1 MLFLWNV
8 MQIEIVLH
16 HGSINSLNMGKKLL
30 SALLLFIHFAVFAQD
45 NQINVNSKIAGVTVF
60 MNGAQVLRQ
69 SDMVELPQG
78 VSLLVFS
85 GLSSSIETQSLQ
97 AKGEGNFTIL
107 SVTRQSNFLLEK
119 KKSAQKMALE
129 AKSAEIA
136 DKMVA
141 LRNEI
146 AVYKA
151 EEEMLMKNQTVMG
164 PNVNYDLVKLK
175 AALDFQKQR
184 LSEAKTK
191 QISIEKEISQQ
202 EEQFRKLNRQ
212 IAEVDGKPIG
222 NASDVVVKV
231 SAKAATK
238 GKFTL
243 AYLVKNASWYPS
255 YDIRAI
261 DVASPI
267 QLVYKANVSQNS
279 GEDWKNVKLT
289 LSSGNPSN
297 NNEKPKLPT
306 YLLGYLSAGYSFFS
320 PTAATSNLVQGKV
333 VDDTDNSA
341 LPGVSIRVKNSSIAT
356 VTDPDGNYSIQMP
369 VGANKLQFSYIGY
382 DPQELTASYGQVN
395 VRLKPDTKLL
405 QEVVV
410 MGYGSAKS
418 NTTASPSPQLR
429 IRGVNSISSVPLE
442 VASVE
447 KQTNVSF
454 EIKMPYTI
462 LSDGKQAAVDIGN
475 YDFKAAYEYYAVP
488 KAAADAFLTAKITDF
503 NDINLIS
510 GEANIFFEGTY
521 LGKTLLDVQQ
531 ADTLTISLGVDKNVS
546 VKREKQKGYTE
557 RQFIGSSQKD
567 SRHFVIEVKNRKSQ
581 AINLT
586 IEDQIPVA
594 TNSDIS
600 VEKQELSKA
609 KLDEATGK
617 LIWQFLLQPNEQK
630 KLDLKYQ
637 VKYPKN
643 RPVNIE

>member
-1 MLFLWNV
+1 
-8 MQIEIVLH
+8 MQIGMVLH
-16 HGSINSLNMGKKLL
+16 HGSTNSLNMGKKLL
-30 SALLLFIHFAVFAQD
+30 FALLLFIHFAVFAQD
-45 NQINVNSKIAGVTVF
+45 NHINLNSKIAGVTVF

-69 SDMVELPQG
+69 SDLVELPQG

-107 SVTRQSNFLLEK
+107 SVTRQNNFLLEK
-119 KKSAQKMALE
+119 KKSDQKLALE
-129 AKSAEIA
+129 NKAEGIA
-136 DKMVA
+136 DKIIA
-141 LRNEI
+141 LRNDI
-146 AVYKA
+146 AVYKS

-184 LSEAKTK
+184 LSEAKAK
-191 QISIEKEISQQ
+191 QISIEKEINQLQ
-202 EEQFRKLNRQ
+202 EQLNKLNRQ

-231 SAKAATK
+231 SAKTATK

-243 AYLVKNASWYPS
+243 TYLVKNASWYPS

-279 GEDWKNVKLT
+279 GEDWRNVKLT

-306 YLLGYLSAGYSFFS
+306 YLLGYLSAGYSLFN
-320 PTAATSNLVQGKV
+320 PVTATSNLVKGKV
-333 VDDTDNSA
+333 VDDTDNAA
-341 LPGVSIRVKNSSIAT
+341 LPGVAIRVKNSSVGT

-369 VGANKLQFSYIGY
+369 VGANKLEFSYIGY
-382 DPQELTASYGQVN
+382 DSQELIASNGQLN
-395 VRLKPDTKLL
+395 VRLKPDTKVL

-410 MGYGSAKS
+410 AGYGSAKS
-418 NTTASPSPQLR
+418 SRTTSSSAQVR
-429 IRGVNSISSVPLE
+429 IRGANSISSVPLE

-488 KAAADAFLTAKITDF
+488 KVSADAFLTAKITDF

-609 KLDEATGK
+609 KLDEVTGK

>member
-1 MLFLWNV
+1 
-8 MQIEIVLH
+8 
-16 HGSINSLNMGKKLL
+16 MGKKLL
-30 SALLLFIHFAVFAQD
+30 SALLLFIHVAVFAQD

-69 SDMVELPQG
+69 SDLVELPQG

-85 GLSSSIETQSLQ
+85 GLSSGIETQSLQ
-97 AKGEGNFTIL
+97 AKGEGSFTIL
-107 SVTRQSNFLLEK
+107 SVARQNNFLLEK
-119 KKSAQKMALE
+119 KKSEQKLALE
-129 AKSAEIA
+129 ARSEGIA
-136 DKMVA
+136 DKMIA

-146 AVYKA
+146 AVCKS

-184 LSEAKTK
+184 LSEAKAK
-191 QISIEKEISQQ
+191 QISIEKEINQLQ
-202 EEQFRKLNRQ
+202 EQLNKLNRQ

-231 SAKAATK
+231 SAKTATK

-243 AYLVKNASWYPS
+243 TYLVKNASWYPS

-279 GEDWKNVKLT
+279 GEDWRNVKLT

-306 YLLGYLSAGYSFFS
+306 YSLGYLSAGYSFFN
-320 PTAATSNLVQGKV
+320 PTAATSNVVKGKV

-341 LPGVSIRVKNSSIAT
+341 LPGVSIRVKNSSVGT

-369 VGANKLQFSYIGY
+369 VGANKLEFSYIGY
-382 DPQELTASYGQVN
+382 DPQEVTASYGQLN
-395 VRLKPDTKLL
+395 VRLRPDTKLL

-410 MGYGSAKS
+410 TGYSGAREKTISGSAG
-418 NTTASPSPQLR
+418 ASAKVM
-429 IRGVNSISSVPLE
+429 IRGVSSISSVPLE

-488 KAAADAFLTAKITDF
+488 KVSADAFLTAKITDF

-609 KLDEATGK
+609 KLDEVTGK

>member
-1 MLFLWNV
+1 MSKN
-8 MQIEIVLH
+8 I
-16 HGSINSLNMGKKLL
+16 L
-30 SALLLFIHFAVFAQD
+30 SALLLFLNIAAFAQD

-60 MNGAQVLRQ
+60 MSGAQVQRQ

-97 AKGEGNFTIL
+97 AKGDGSFTIL
-107 SVTRQSNFLLEK
+107 SVTRQNNFLLEK
-119 KKSAQKMALE
+119 KKSEQKQALE
-129 AKSAEIA
+129 AKSEGIA
-136 DKMVA
+136 DKIIT

-146 AVYKA
+146 AVYKS

-184 LSEAKTK
+184 LSEAKAK
-191 QISIEKEISQQ
+191 QISIEKEIGQL
-202 EEQFRKLNRQ
+202 EEQLQKLNRQ

-238 GKFTL
+238 GKFSLT
-243 AYLVKNASWYPS
+243 YLVKNASWYPT

-289 LSSGNPSN
+289 LSSGNPSDH
-297 NNEKPKLPT
+297 NEKPKLPT
-306 YLLGYLSAGYSFFS
+306 YLLGYLSAGYSLFN
-320 PTAATSNLVQGKV
+320 PTAAASNLVKGKV
-333 VDDTDNSA
+333 VDYTNNAA
-341 LPGVSIRVKNSSIAT
+341 LPGAAIRVKNSSVGT
-356 VTDPDGNYSIQMP
+356 VTDQDGNYSIQMP
-369 VGANKLQFSYIGY
+369 AGANKLEFSYIGY
-382 DPQELTASYGQVN
+382 EPQELAATYGQLN
-395 VRLKPDTKLL
+395 VRMKPDTKALH
-405 QEVVV
+405 EVVV
-410 MGYGSAKS
+410 TGSSQKVYDALQGRMPGIEVS
-418 NTTASPSPQLR
+418 NGRL
-429 IRGVNSISSVPLE
+429 GSISSVPLE

-447 KQTNVSF
+447 KQTNISF

-488 KAAADAFLTAKITDF
+488 KVSADAFLTAKITDF
-503 NDINLIS
+503 NDVNFIS

-567 SRHFVIEVKNRKSQ
+567 ARHFVIDVKNRKSQ

-586 IEDQIPVA
+586 IEDQIPVS

-600 VEKQELSKA
+600 IEKQELSKA
-609 KLDEATGK
+609 KLDENNGK

>member
-1 MLFLWNV
+1 MLNI
-8 MQIEIVLH
+8 MKIGIVLH
-16 HGSINSLNMGKKLL
+16 HGSINSLKMGKKLL
-30 SALLLFIHFAVFAQD
+30 SALLLFIHVTAFAQD

-69 SDMVELPQG
+69 SDLVELPQG

-97 AKGEGNFTIL
+97 AKGEGSFTIL
-107 SVTRQSNFLLEK
+107 SVTRQNNFLLEK
-119 KKSAQKMALE
+119 KKSEQKLVLE
-129 AKSAEIA
+129 SKSEGIS
-136 DKMVA
+136 DKMIA

-146 AVYKA
+146 AVYKS

-184 LSEAKTK
+184 LSEAKAK
-191 QISIEKEISQQ
+191 QISIEKEINQLQ
-202 EEQFRKLNRQ
+202 EQLNKLNRQ

-231 SAKAATK
+231 SAKTATK

-243 AYLVKNASWYPS
+243 TYLVKNASWYPS

-279 GEDWKNVKLT
+279 GEDWRNVKLT

-306 YLLGYLSAGYSFFS
+306 YSLGYLSAGYSFFN
-320 PTAATSNLVQGKV
+320 PTAAASNLVKGKV

-341 LPGVSIRVKNSSIAT
+341 LPGVSIRVKNSSVGT

-369 VGANKLQFSYIGY
+369 AGANKLEFSYIGY
-382 DPQELTASYGQVN
+382 DPQEVTASYGQLN
-395 VRLKPDTKLL
+395 VRLRPDTKLL

-410 MGYGSAKS
+410 TGYGSREKTTNASAKVMV
-418 NTTASPSPQLR
+418 
-429 IRGVNSISSVPLE
+429 RGVSSISSVPLE

-447 KQTNVSF
+447 KQTNVNF

-488 KAAADAFLTAKITDF
+488 KVSADAFLTAKITDF

-609 KLDEATGK
+609 KLDEVTGK

>member
-1 MLFLWNV
+1 
-8 MQIEIVLH
+8 
-16 HGSINSLNMGKKLL
+16 MGKKLL
-30 SALLLFIHFAVFAQD
+30 FALLLFIHVAVFAQD

-69 SDMVELPQG
+69 SDLVDLPQG

-97 AKGEGNFTIL
+97 AKGEGSFTIL
-107 SVTRQSNFLLEK
+107 SVARQNNFLLEK
-119 KKSAQKMALE
+119 KKSEQKLALE
-129 AKSAEIA
+129 AKSEGIA
-136 DKMVA
+136 DKIIA

-146 AVYKA
+146 AVYKS

-184 LSEAKTK
+184 LSEAKAK
-191 QISIEKEISQQ
+191 QILIEKEINQLQ
-202 EEQFRKLNRQ
+202 EQLNKLNRQ

-231 SAKAATK
+231 SAKTATK

-243 AYLVKNASWYPS
+243 TYLVKNASWYPS

-279 GEDWKNVKLT
+279 GEDWRNVKLT

-306 YLLGYLSAGYSFFS
+306 YSLGYLSAGYSFFN
-320 PTAATSNLVQGKV
+320 PTAATSNLVKGKV

-341 LPGVSIRVKNSSIAT
+341 LPGVSIRVKNSSVGT

-369 VGANKLQFSYIGY
+369 VGANKLEFSYIGY
-382 DPQELTASYGQVN
+382 ASQELTASYGQLN
-395 VRLKPDTKLL
+395 VRLRPDTRAL
-405 QEVVV
+405 QEVTVDNKKFYDALDGRV
-410 MGYGSAKS
+410 AGV
-418 NTTASPSPQLR
+418 QVR
-429 IRGVNSISSVPLE
+429 VRGVSSISSVPLE

-488 KAAADAFLTAKITDF
+488 KVFADAFLTAKITDF

-609 KLDEATGK
+609 KLDEVTGK

>member
-1 MLFLWNV
+1 
-8 MQIEIVLH
+8 
-16 HGSINSLNMGKKLL
+16 MGKKLL
-30 SALLLFIHFAVFAQD
+30 FALLLFIHFAVFAQD
-45 NQINVNSKIAGVTVF
+45 NQINLNSKISGVTVF

-69 SDMVELPQG
+69 SDLVELPQG

-107 SVTRQSNFLLEK
+107 SVTRQNNFLLEK
-119 KKSAQKMALE
+119 KKSEQKLALE
-129 AKSAEIA
+129 TKAEGIA
-136 DKMVA
+136 DKIIA
-141 LRNEI
+141 LRNDI
-146 AVYKA
+146 AVYKS

-184 LSEAKTK
+184 LSEAKAK
-191 QISIEKEISQQ
+191 QISIEKEINQLQ
-202 EEQFRKLNRQ
+202 EQLNKLNRQ

-231 SAKAATK
+231 SAKTATK

-243 AYLVKNASWYPS
+243 TYLVKNASWYPS

-279 GEDWKNVKLT
+279 GEDWRNVKLT
-289 LSSGNPSN
+289 LSSGNPSS
-297 NNEKPKLPT
+297 NNEKPKLPP
-306 YLLGYLSAGYSFFS
+306 YLLGYLSAGYSLFNPAS
-320 PTAATSNLVQGKV
+320 ATSNLVKGKV
-333 VDDTDNSA
+333 VDDTDNTA
-341 LPGVSIRVKNSSIAT
+341 LPGVAIRVKNSSVGT

-369 VGANKLQFSYIGY
+369 AGANKLEFSYIGY
-382 DPQELTASYGQVN
+382 DSQELSAANGQLN
-395 VRLKPDTKLL
+395 VRLKADVKLL

-410 MGYGSAKS
+410 SNDKKRYDALGGSVAG
-418 NTTASPSPQLR
+418 TQVR
-429 IRGVNSISSVPLE
+429 IRGANSISSVPLE

-475 YDFKAAYEYYAVP
+475 YDFKADYEYYTVP
-488 KAAADAFLTAKITDF
+488 KVSADAFLTAKITDF

-567 SRHFVIEVKNRKSQ
+567 SRHFIIEVKNRKSQ

-594 TNSDIS
+594 TNNDIS

-609 KLDEATGK
+609 KLDEVTGK

>member
-1 MLFLWNV
+1 M
-8 MQIEIVLH
+8 E
-16 HGSINSLNMGKKLL
+16 KKLL

-69 SDMVELPQG
+69 SDLVELPQG

-85 GLSSSIETQSLQ
+85 GLSSSLETQSLQ
-97 AKGEGNFTIL
+97 AKGEGSFTIL
-107 SVTRQSNFLLEK
+107 SVTRQNNFLLEK
-119 KKSAQKMALE
+119 KKSEQKLTLE
-129 AKSAEIA
+129 AKAGEIS
-136 DKMVA
+136 DKMTA

-146 AVYKA
+146 SVYKS

-184 LSEAKTK
+184 LSEAKAK
-191 QISIEKEISQQ
+191 QISIEKEINQLQ
-202 EEQFRKLNRQ
+202 EQLNKLNRQ

-231 SAKAATK
+231 SAKMATK

-243 AYLVKNASWYPS
+243 TYLVKNASWYPS

-279 GEDWKNVKLT
+279 GEEWKNVKLT

-306 YLLGYLSAGYSFFS
+306 YSLGYLSAGYSFFN
-320 PTAATSNLVQGKV
+320 PTAATSNLVKGKV
-333 VDDTDNSA
+333 IDNTDNAA
-341 LPGVSIRVKNSSIAT
+341 LPGVSIRVKNSSVGTA
-356 VTDPDGNYSIQMP
+356 TDPDGNYSIQMP
-369 VGANKLQFSYIGY
+369 VGTNQLMFSYIGY
-382 DPQELTASYGQVN
+382 DAQELTASNGLLN
-395 VRLKPDTKLL
+395 VRLKPSETAL
-405 QEVVV
+405 QEVMV
-410 MGYGSAKS
+410 MGYGGAKSKVAPGASAKVM
-418 NTTASPSPQLR
+418 
-429 IRGVNSISSVPLE
+429 IRGASSIASVPLE

-475 YDFKAAYEYYAVP
+475 YDFKAVYEYYAVP
-488 KAAADAFLTAKITDF
+488 KVSADAFLTAKITDF

-521 LGKTLLDVQQ
+521 LGKTLLDIQQ

-557 RQFIGSSQKD
+557 RQFIGSAQKD

-609 KLDEATGK
+609 KLDEITGK

>member
-1 MLFLWNV
+1 MNKN
-8 MQIEIVLH
+8 I
-16 HGSINSLNMGKKLL
+16 L
-30 SALLLFIHFAVFAQD
+30 SALLLFLNITAFAQD
-45 NQINVNSKIAGVTVF
+45 NQINVSSKIAGVTVF
-60 MNGAQVLRQ
+60 MSGAQVQRQ

-78 VSLLVFS
+78 VSNLVFS

-107 SVTRQSNFLLEK
+107 SVTRQNNFLLEK
-119 KKSAQKMALE
+119 KKSEQKQALE
-129 AKSAEIA
+129 AKSEGIA
-136 DKMVA
+136 DKIIT

-146 AVYKA
+146 AVYKS

-184 LSEAKTK
+184 LSEAKAK
-191 QISIEKEISQQ
+191 QISIEKEIGQL
-202 EEQFRKLNRQ
+202 EEQLQKLNRQ

-238 GKFTL
+238 GKFSLT
-243 AYLVKNASWYPS
+243 YLVKNASWYPT

-289 LSSGNPSN
+289 LSSGNPSDH
-297 NNEKPKLPT
+297 NEKPKLPT
-306 YLLGYLSAGYSFFS
+306 YLLGYLSAGYSLFN
-320 PTAATSNLVQGKV
+320 PTAAASNLVKGKV
-333 VDDTDNSA
+333 VDYTNNAA
-341 LPGVSIRVKNSSIAT
+341 LPGAAIRVKNSSVGT
-356 VTDPDGNYSIQMP
+356 VTDQDGNYSIQMP
-369 VGANKLQFSYIGY
+369 AGANKLEFSYIGY
-382 DPQELTASYGQVN
+382 EPQELAATYGQLN
-395 VRLKPDTKLL
+395 VRMKPDTKVLH
-405 QEVVV
+405 EVVV
-410 MGYGSAKS
+410 TRSSQKVYDALQGRMPGIEVS
-418 NTTASPSPQLR
+418 NGRL
-429 IRGVNSISSVPLE
+429 GSISSVPLE

-447 KQTNVSF
+447 KQTNISF

-488 KAAADAFLTAKITDF
+488 KVSADAFLTAKITDF
-503 NDINLIS
+503 NDVNFIS

-567 SRHFVIEVKNRKSQ
+567 ARHFVIDVKNRKSQ

-586 IEDQIPVA
+586 IEDQIPVS

-600 VEKQELSKA
+600 IEKQELSKA
-609 KLDEATGK
+609 KLDENNGK

>member
-1 MLFLWNV
+1 
-8 MQIEIVLH
+8 
-16 HGSINSLNMGKKLL
+16 MGKKLL

-69 SDMVELPQG
+69 SDLVELPQG

-97 AKGEGNFTIL
+97 AKGEGSFTIL
-107 SVTRQSNFLLEK
+107 SVTRQNNFLLEK
-119 KKSAQKMALE
+119 KKSEQKLTLE
-129 AKSAEIA
+129 AKAGEIS
-136 DKMVA
+136 DKMMA

-146 AVYKA
+146 AVYKS

-184 LSEAKTK
+184 LSEAKAK
-191 QISIEKEISQQ
+191 QISIEKEINQLQ
-202 EEQFRKLNRQ
+202 EQLNKLNRQ

-231 SAKAATK
+231 STKTATK

-243 AYLVKNASWYPS
+243 TYLVKNASWYPS

-306 YLLGYLSAGYSFFS
+306 YSLGYLSAGYSFFN
-320 PTAATSNLVQGKV
+320 PTAATSNLVKGKV
-333 VDDTDNSA
+333 VDNTDNSA
-341 LPGVSIRVKNSSIAT
+341 LPGVSIRVKNSSVGT

-369 VGANKLQFSYIGY
+369 VGANQLVFSYIGY
-382 DPQELTASYGQVN
+382 DSQELTASYGQLN
-395 VRLKPDTKLL
+395 VRLKQDTKAL

-410 MGYGSAKS
+410 TGYNKKIDDALQGRA
-418 NTTASPSPQLR
+418 AGLQVR
-429 IRGVNSISSVPLE
+429 VRGTSSIASVPLE

-488 KAAADAFLTAKITDF
+488 KVSADAFLTAKITDF

-567 SRHFVIEVKNRKSQ
+567 SRHFVIEMKNRKSQ

-609 KLDEATGK
+609 KLDEVTGK

>member
-1 MLFLWNV
+1 MSKN
-8 MQIEIVLH
+8 I
-16 HGSINSLNMGKKLL
+16 L
-30 SALLLFIHFAVFAQD
+30 SALLLFLNIAAFAQD

-60 MNGAQVLRQ
+60 MSGAQVQRQ

-97 AKGEGNFTIL
+97 AKGDGSFTIL
-107 SVTRQSNFLLEK
+107 SVTRQNNFLLEK
-119 KKSAQKMALE
+119 KKSEQKQALE
-129 AKSAEIA
+129 AKSEGIA
-136 DKMVA
+136 DKIIT

-146 AVYKA
+146 AVYKS

-184 LSEAKTK
+184 LSEAKAK
-191 QISIEKEISQQ
+191 QISIEKEIGQL
-202 EEQFRKLNRQ
+202 EEQLQKLNRQ

-238 GKFTL
+238 GKFSLT
-243 AYLVKNASWYPS
+243 YLVKNASWYPT

-289 LSSGNPSN
+289 LSSGNPSDH
-297 NNEKPKLPT
+297 NEKPKLPI
-306 YLLGYLSAGYSFFS
+306 YLLGYLSAGYSLFN
-320 PTAATSNLVQGKV
+320 PTAAASNLVKGKV
-333 VDDTDNSA
+333 VDYTNNAA
-341 LPGVSIRVKNSSIAT
+341 LPGAAIRVKNSSVGT
-356 VTDPDGNYSIQMP
+356 VTDQDGNYSIQMP
-369 VGANKLQFSYIGY
+369 AGANKLEFSYIGY
-382 DPQELTASYGQVN
+382 EPQELAATYGQLN
-395 VRLKPDTKLL
+395 VRMKPDTKALH
-405 QEVVV
+405 EVVV
-410 MGYGSAKS
+410 TGSSQKVYDALQGRMPGIEVS
-418 NTTASPSPQLR
+418 NGRL
-429 IRGVNSISSVPLE
+429 GSISSVPLE

-447 KQTNVSF
+447 KQTNISF

-488 KAAADAFLTAKITDF
+488 KVSADAFLTAKITDF
-503 NDINLIS
+503 NDVNFIS

-567 SRHFVIEVKNRKSQ
+567 ARHFVIDVKNRKSQ

-586 IEDQIPVA
+586 IEDQIPVS

-600 VEKQELSKA
+600 IEKQELSKA
-609 KLDEATGK
+609 KLDENNGK

>member
-1 MLFLWNV
+1 MK
-8 MQIEIVLH
+8 
-16 HGSINSLNMGKKLL
+16 KKLL
-30 SALLLFIHFAVFAQD
+30 SALLLFIHLAVFAQD

-69 SDMVELPQG
+69 SDLVELPQG

-97 AKGEGNFTIL
+97 AKGEGSFTIL
-107 SVTRQSNFLLEK
+107 SVTRQNNFLIEK
-119 KKSAQKMALE
+119 KKSEQKLALE
-129 AKSAEIA
+129 TKSEGIS
-136 DKMVA
+136 DKIIA

-146 AVYKA
+146 AVYKS

-184 LSEAKTK
+184 LSEAKAK
-191 QISIEKEISQQ
+191 QISIEKEINQLQ
-202 EEQFRKLNRQ
+202 EQLNKLNRQ

-231 SAKAATK
+231 SAKVATK

-243 AYLVKNASWYPS
+243 TYLVKNASWYPS

-306 YLLGYLSAGYSFFS
+306 YSLGYLSAGYSFFN
-320 PTAATSNLVQGKV
+320 PTAATSNLVKGKV
-333 VDDTDNSA
+333 VDNTDNSA
-341 LPGVSIRVKNSSIAT
+341 LPGVAIRVKNSSVGT

-369 VGANKLQFSYIGY
+369 VGANQLAFSYIGY
-382 DPQELTASYGQVN
+382 DSQELTASNGQLN
-395 VRLKPDTKLL
+395 VRLNPDTRAL

-410 MGYGSAKS
+410 
-418 NTTASPSPQLR
+418 TADNKKFYDALQGRMPGVEVR
-429 IRGVNSISSVPLE
+429 VRGTSSISSVPLE

-475 YDFKAAYEYYAVP
+475 YDFKAVYEYYAVP
-488 KAAADAFLTAKITDF
+488 KVSADAFLTAKITDF

-546 VKREKQKGYTE
+546 VKREKQKGYAE

-567 SRHFVIEVKNRKSQ
+567 SRHFVIEMKNRKSQ

-609 KLDEATGK
+609 KLDEVTGK
-617 LIWQFLLQPNEQK
+617 LTWQFLLQPNEQK

>member
-1 MLFLWNV
+1 
-8 MQIEIVLH
+8 
-16 HGSINSLNMGKKLL
+16 MGKKLL
-30 SALLLFIHFAVFAQD
+30 SALLFFIHVAVFAQD

-69 SDMVELPQG
+69 SDLIELPQG

-107 SVTRQSNFLLEK
+107 SVARQNNFLLEK
-119 KKSAQKMALE
+119 KKSEQKQALE
-129 AKSAEIA
+129 TKAEAIA
-136 DKMVA
+136 DKMIA
-141 LRNEI
+141 LKNEI
-146 AVYKA
+146 AVYKS

-164 PNVNYDLVKLK
+164 PNVNYDLLKLK

-184 LSEAKTK
+184 LSEAKAK
-191 QISIEKEISQQ
+191 QILIEKEINQLQ
-202 EEQFRKLNRQ
+202 EQLNKLNRQ
-212 IAEVDGKPIG
+212 ITEVDGKPIG

-231 SAKAATK
+231 SAKTATK

-243 AYLVKNASWYPS
+243 TYLVKNASWYPS

-306 YLLGYLSAGYSFFS
+306 YLLGYLSAGYSFFN
-320 PTAATSNLVQGKV
+320 PTAAASNLVKGKV
-333 VDDTDNSA
+333 VDDTDNAA
-341 LPGVSIRVKNSSIAT
+341 LPGVSIRVKNSSVAT

-369 VGANKLQFSYIGY
+369 AGANKLEFSYIGY
-382 DPQELTASYGQVN
+382 EPQELTASYGQLN
-395 VRLKPDTKLL
+395 VRLRQDVKLL

-410 MGYGSAKS
+410 AGYDKKASKALQGSVAGMQVRVRG
-418 NTTASPSPQLR
+418 AS
-429 IRGVNSISSVPLE
+429 SISSVPLE
-442 VASVE
+442 VAAVE

-488 KAAADAFLTAKITDF
+488 KVSADAFLTAKITDI

-521 LGKTLLDVQQ
+521 LGKTLLEVQQ

-581 AINLT
+581 AVNLT
-586 IEDQIPVA
+586 IEDQIPVT

-609 KLDEATGK
+609 KLDETNGK